1 MEGQIELCG
10 MHFWAYHG
18 CLESER
24 REGNEF
30 VVDFRCPSDFGAAAA
45 SDNLEDTLD
54 YSRVYEVVAAQMK
67 EPSNLLEHLCCR
79 IAESL
84 QKEFPSLEHFE
95 LTVSKKNPPVG
106 GECEWA
112 KVSIKL

>member
-1 MEGQIELCG
+1 MEGYIELSG
-10 MHFWAYHG
+10 MRFWAFHG

-30 VVDFRCPSDFGAAAA
+30 VVDFRCPRDIGAASE
-45 SDNLEDTLD
+45 SDCLEDTLD
-54 YSRVYEVVAAQMK
+54 YSKVYEVVAAQMK
-67 EPSNLLEHLCCR
+67 EPSKLLEHLCCR

-84 QKEFPSLEHFE
+84 QQEFPDLEHFE

-106 GECEWA
+106 GEGEWA
-112 KVSIKL
+112 RVSIKL